1 MNLID
6 SNDILKASKLDRFG
20 GKLGGS
26 LLAKLV
32 MYIMLLN
39 KINKLYLDNGY
50 FTCRAILPAQTI
62 KNGTVKI
69 ELIEGKTNAVE
80 VQGNKYT
87 KSKYISKRM
96 SLKQGEVANIN
107 KLNDDL
113 LRFNAANDVQLRIS
127 LKAGSEP
134 GTCLKYTSPRQRD
147 SKASRMP
154 ATKRK

>member
-1 MNLID
+1 MGTLPVVQ
-6 SNDILKASKLDRFG
+6 F
-20 GKLGGS
+20 
-26 LLAKLV
+26 
-32 MYIMLLN
+32 
-39 KINKLYLDNGY
+39 
-50 FTCRAILPAQTI
+50 CRHQTI

-127 LKAGSEP
+127 LQAGSEP
-134 GTCLKYTSPRQRD
+134 GTTDYVISAYEPQNITWTVYSDNAGSDTSGEYRGGLFFTDRSLTGVRD
-147 SKASRMP
+147 AADAEYDAERRAPNPSAL
-154 ATKRK
+154 ATAGP